1 MFHDLTS
8 EESMK
13 GMAKTSLCAHRI
25 TTKEVSLVKQRENW
39 FQRLADEVDTYS
51 EPLPSLP
58 ILELAGDRRLLI
70 ENHQGVITYD
80 KENVIIKV
88 QYGTVTVSGGNLE
101 IMHMSKEQVVICG
114 EIANISLHRRERC

>member
-1 MFHDLTS
+1 MW
-8 EESMK
+8 K
-13 GMAKTSLCAHRI
+13 GNHIWERMMEQNTGIA
-25 TTKEVSLVKQRENW
+25 VSAPYQTIVEISGSRK
-39 FQRLADEVDTYS
+39 
-51 EPLPSLP
+51 
-58 ILELAGDRRLLI
+58 ILI

-114 EIANISLHRRERC
+114 NIANISLHRRERC